1 MENLH
6 DYAQLMAKLGYLEG
20 LTFVL
25 QDEDIY
31 EPVRQT
37 IEEMRT
43 IIDRVILGDGI
54 RVPAGTVSEPWKSWP
69 IEITCNTAK

>member
-6 DYAQLMAKLGYLEG
+6 DYAQLMERLGYLEG

-43 IIDRVILGDGI
+43 IIDRVILGDGKD
-54 RVPAGTVSEPWKSWP
+54 E
-69 IEITCNTAK
+69 